1 MWKRDIG
8 VICDT
13 GFNNQ
18 NAIQNPLCGSS
29 RVGIRIVLNC
39 ICMDGVRLLFL
50 KPEPFQRFADYSL
63 KHALRLL
70 GCRSL
75 ALTLVFAMLACV
87 LCVSCLRFL
96 RTAFLTSALF
106 FIACSG
112 VAVVGGG
119 WCDNFF
125 RFSGSLCG
133 VLPVGVCAFRLPVSV
148 ALLCLF
154 LSVSCDGISLAFS
167 LFSLRLSCLSRL
179 PCPLRFSFLS

>member
-1 MWKRDIG
+1 MLSPVFQKMWRAIAVKHDSSSEHVRHVKRDIG

-119 WCDNFF
+119 WCDS
-125 RFSGSLCG
+125 FSALAA
-133 VLPVGVCAFRLPVSV
+133 VCAAF
-148 ALLCLF
+148 C
-154 LSVSCDGISLAFS
+154 LSVSVRFGFLFLLRCCAFPQ
-167 LFSLRLSCLSRL
+167 C
-179 PCPLRFSFLS
+179 FL